1 MSELGSLGSLKSKM
15 KDTFNFISFIKVS
28 VKENEVPTEK
38 KL

>member
-1 MSELGSLGSLKSKM
+1 MHYLMNTKGQYPLPRLFKAK
-15 KDTFNFISFIKVS
+15 IRHIKVS